1 MPNTYDNVKL
11 DFLFIADHILAFP
24 SHNNMV
30 SEVKN
35 LYLNFKQ
42 IAWRCIASLDIFIW
56 IVKSILSLNSKQ
68 FHQKLYSNRLYGVD
82 ITCHSL

>member
-1 MPNTYDNVKL
+1 MPMALLQTERFLIQVRQILLLKYVNLWQRKQMPNTYDNVKL

-42 IAWRCIASLDIFIW
+42 IA
-56 IVKSILSLNSKQ
+56 
-68 FHQKLYSNRLYGVD
+68 
-82 ITCHSL
+82 

>member
-11 DFLFIADHILAFP
+11 DFLFIADYILAFP

-42 IAWRCIASLDIFIW
+42 IA
-56 IVKSILSLNSKQ
+56 
-68 FHQKLYSNRLYGVD
+68 
-82 ITCHSL
+82 

>member
-1 MPNTYDNVKL
+1 MALLQTERFLIQVRQILLLKYVNLWQRKQMPNTYDNVKL

-24 SHNNMV
+24 SHNNMD

-42 IAWRCIASLDIFIW
+42 IA
-56 IVKSILSLNSKQ
+56 
-68 FHQKLYSNRLYGVD
+68 
-82 ITCHSL
+82 

>member
-42 IAWRCIASLDIFIW
+42 IA
-56 IVKSILSLNSKQ
+56 
-68 FHQKLYSNRLYGVD
+68 
-82 ITCHSL
+82 

>member
-1 MPNTYDNVKL
+1 MLMALLQTERFLIQVRQTLLLKHVNLWQRKQMPNTYDNVKL

-30 SEVKN
+30 SEAKN

-42 IAWRCIASLDIFIW
+42 IA
-56 IVKSILSLNSKQ
+56 
-68 FHQKLYSNRLYGVD
+68 
-82 ITCHSL
+82 

>member
-1 MPNTYDNVKL
+1 MALLQTERFLIQVRQILLLKYVNLWQRKQMPNTYDNVKL

-42 IAWRCIASLDIFIW
+42 IA
-56 IVKSILSLNSKQ
+56 
-68 FHQKLYSNRLYGVD
+68 
-82 ITCHSL
+82 